1 MSDLQAHASKP
12 GEAPN
17 TPSQEFAAYCE
28 AECERRLNSG
38 LEFNQE
44 QFRKAMQ
51 LVMDKLERLE
61 AGDSA

>member
-1 MSDLQAHASKP
+1 MSDTGDKQNL
-12 GEAPN
+12 
-17 TPSQEFAAYCE
+17 PSQEFAAYCE

-44 QFRKAMQ
+44 QFRSAMR

-61 AGDSA
+61 AGESA